1 MSGPLPVPITVSPPQ
16 QAVLERLLRQQTA
29 PQALVRRIKIVLAA
43 ASGQRNEPIAAQLGC
58 SPTTVRLWRTRWAA
72 AESALAAVEP
82 HAPDLRATIATVLA
96 DAPRPGTPDTF
107 TAEQI
112 VQIINLACTPPPEAQ
127 RPVDAWTHRELA
139 AEAVNQRIV
148 AAISPSSI
156 GRFLKTGRSHAA
168 PQSVLAQREDQS
180 RGSGGVCCAGRNH
193 LYALRLCA
201 AAACLGRT
209 YHQL

>member
-1 MSGPLPVPITVSPPQ
+1 MSGPLPVPITISPPQ
-16 QAVLERLLRQQTA
+16 QVVLERLLRQQTA
-29 PQALVRRIKIVLAA
+29 PQALVRRVKIVLAA

-58 SPTTVRLWRTRWAA
+58 SPTTVRLWRGRWAA
-72 AESALAAVEP
+72 AESALAAVERNE
-82 HAPDLRATIATVLA
+82 PDLRATIAAVLA
-96 DAPRPGTPDTF
+96 DAPRPGAPDTF

-112 VQIINLACTPPPEAQ
+112 VQIINLACTPPPDSD

-139 AEAVNQRIV
+139 EEAINQGIV
-148 AAISPSSI
+148 AAISPSSV
-156 GRFLKTGRSHAA
+156 GRFLKTGRSQAA
-168 PQSVLAQREDQS
+168 PQSVLAECEDQS
-180 RGSGGVCCAGRNH
+180 GGPGGVCRAGRNH